1 VPLIQVSFLRATAN
15 SNALNAAIA
24 LSEAGMLHELITTLA
39 YDPHS
44 PSAQVINAL
53 PRAMGD
59 RLTTELKRRLWL
71 LPKSGSIRSH
81 PSYELMRLSLTL
93 SQLYQPL
100 HLNRRRLIDWV
111 YARLDAHTA
120 RHHLH
125 NIDAIYAYEDEAATT
140 FEAAKQ
146 RGIRCLYDLPI
157 PYYQTSQRIQA
168 EEAERFPELKSAI
181 SAIQE
186 PGWKLERKQQE
197 IELADHIFVASSMT
211 ERSLLEIG
219 IPANKITVIPY
230 GAPVD
235 YFQPQPK
242 PDTTFR
248 AIYAGRLSPRKG
260 AHYLLAAWKEL
271 NLPQAELMIVG
282 SNMMPPDWFA
292 PYQDGCRLVPSVSHM
307 ALNQYYSAA
316 NVLVFPSLVEGF
328 GLVLTE
334 AMACG
339 IPVITTPNTAGP
351 NLITDGVEGFIIP
364 IRDVEALKEKLEW
377 CYRHPDALAEMGKAA
392 RLRAEALNWECYR
405 QCLAKKVQ
413 KIFNQL
419 IEKES

>member
-1 VPLIQVSFLRATAN
+1 MPKTQISLAQATAN
-15 SNALNAAIA
+15 SYSLNAAIA
-24 LSEAGMLHELITTLA
+24 LSEAGILHELITTLA
-39 YDPHS
+39 YNPNG
-44 PSAQVINAL
+44 PFAQVINAL
-53 PRAMGD
+53 PRAIGD
-59 RLTTELKRRLWL
+59 RLTIELKRRLWL
-71 LPKSGSIRSH
+71 LPNAGRIRSH
-81 PSYELMRLSLTL
+81 PSHELMRLVITL
-93 SQLYQPL
+93 SQLYKPL
-100 HLNRRRLIDWV
+100 HLDRRHLIDRV
-111 YARLDAHTA
+111 YANLDNHTA
-120 RHHLH
+120 CHHLH
-125 NIDAIYAYEDEAATT
+125 NIDAVYAYEDEAAAT
-140 FEAAKQ
+140 FKVAKQ

-168 EEAERFPELKSAI
+168 EEAERFPELKSAMP
-181 SAIQE
+181 AVQE
-186 PGWKLERKQQE
+186 PAWKLERKQQE
-197 IELADHIFVASSMT
+197 VELADHIFVASSMT

-219 IPANKITVIPY
+219 ISADKITVIPY

-242 PDTTFR
+242 PDVTFR

-260 AHYLLAAWKEL
+260 AHYLLSVWKEL
-271 NLPQAELMIVG
+271 KLPHAELMMVG

-292 PYQDGCRLVPSVSHM
+292 PYQDCCRLVPSVSHM

-377 CYRHPDALAEMGKAA
+377 CYRHPDALAEMGKAS
-392 RLRAEALNWECYR
+392 RRRAEALNWEHYR
-405 QCLAKKVQ
+405 QQLAHSVK
-413 KIFNQL
+413 QL
-419 IEKES
+419 LRDPASIS